1 VVHHFVWLLK
11 KRDLGS
17 GLRHLQTISS
27 GWFERKRSGVRF
39 EGLAGWFMLLHHG
52 QLLLS
57 EVIEDM
63 DVVVCNR
70 MRE

>member
-1 VVHHFVWLLK
+1 VVHHFVWLLEKKGFGIWLEAFANHFVWLVRK
-11 KRDLGS
+11 KRS
-17 GLRHLQTISS
+17 RLRFK
-27 GWFERKRSGVRF
+27 W
-39 EGLAGWFMLLHHG
+39 LAGWFVLLHHG

-57 EVIEDM
+57 EAIEDM